1 MPWAN
6 GLGTTAVIARVPGT
20 DDWAWRLSIAD
31 VVTDGPFSSL
41 PDVDRWIAVATGTGM
56 VLTVDGAATLLTA
69 SSDAFA
75 FDGGAT
81 TSCRLLDGP
90 IHDLN
95 LMLRRSRATGTLD
108 VVTTDSPVPLEGLT
122 ACVVLDGTASI
133 AGVHLHAYDAVLDPT
148 GPAVPEG
155 HARLALI
162 RVVTEM
168 RSPSASP

>member
-1 MPWAN
+1 VPWAN

-95 LMLRRSRATGTLD
+95 LMLRRGRAAGTLD

-155 HARLALI
+155 RARLALI

>member
-1 MPWAN
+1 VPWAN
-6 GLGTTAVIARVPGT
+6 GLGTTAVIARVPDT

-41 PDVDRWIAVATGTGM
+41 PDVDRWIAVATGAGM
-56 VLTVDGAATLLTA
+56 VLIVDGADTVLTE

-81 TSCRLLDGP
+81 TSCRLVDGP

-95 LMLRRSRATGTLD
+95 LMLRRGRAAGTLE
-108 VVTTDSPVPLEGLT
+108 VVTTDSPVPLEGVT
-122 ACVVLDGTASI
+122 ACVVLDGTVTIDGTALV
-133 AGVHLHAYDAVLDPT
+133 AHDAVLDPT

-168 RSPSASP
+168 RSPTASP